1 MVPDVPTAA
10 NIPAVACVPGN
21 VVAHNVPVASAVA
34 FDSAVGVVTWAP
46 PVVMGSAVS
55 GLPAVY
61 VPGVLAVARIY
72 AVAAVLIA
80 FYMPSATGIS
90 NVSDV
95 PAVP

>member
-1 MVPDVPTAA
+1 
-10 NIPAVACVPGN
+10 
-21 VVAHNVPVASAVA
+21 
-34 FDSAVGVVTWAP
+34 
-46 PVVMGSAVS
+46 MGSAVS

-90 NVSDV
+90 NVSDSLLLFTSLQLLV
-95 PAVP
+95 SLYCG